1 MQAASHHYDL
11 LRQQLKARRKEL
23 HLTQEQLAE
32 VLDTSPTHISRI
44 ERGQTVPGRD
54 LMILWC
60 QVLEVSL
67 DHAFLDDHGL
77 EPESIGLLRRVQR
90 LDQRKQER
98 FWRLVDLY
106 LRE

>member
-1 MQAASHHYDL
+1 MEPTPDHYEQ

-32 VLDTSPTHISRI
+32 ALNTSPTHISRV
-44 ERGQTVPGRD
+44 ERGQAVPGRD

-60 QVLEVSL
+60 KVLEVSL
-67 DHAFLDDHGL
+67 DQTFLTDPGL
-77 EPESIGLLRRVQR
+77 EPESVRLLQMVQR
-90 LDQRKQER
+90 LDPRKQER